1 MLEKYQVL
9 TMSTE
14 SYNYVNN
21 IFFYVNRLEHVSYG
35 NNPLLTRSITACKLI
50 NLSIIIIY

>member
-9 TMSTE
+9 TMSSE
-14 SYNYVNN
+14 SYNYVNS

-35 NNPLLTRSITACKLI
+35 NNPLLAGSITACKLI